1 MALEIIE
8 TDKIGLTGSVKTR
21 TGDKL
26 NILITENDERA
37 MIMLIQNGELEAFKY
52 IPNDDFNGV
61 VHEIVE
67 VWSFDHL
74 YNLLWPN
81 ALLTEKR
88 ALMIEGLVFFVET
101 IVIELLD
108 SVHGHVCEDCRE
120 EEHNHHEVHAAPGA
134 VLH

>member
-8 TDKIGLTGSVKTR
+8 TDKIGMTGSVKTR

-26 NILITENDERA
+26 NVLITENAERA

-52 IPNDDFNGV
+52 VPNQDFDAV
-61 VHEIVE
+61 IYEILE
-67 VWSFDHL
+67 TWSFDYL

-81 ALLTEKR
+81 EVVTEKR
-88 ALMIEGLVFFVET
+88 ALMIEGLIFFIDTLVKE
-101 IVIELLD
+101 IME
-108 SVHGHVCEDCRE
+108 SMKHHVCENCRD
-120 EEHNHHEVHAAPGA
+120 EEHNHHEIHATPRA